1 MRTICNATSAEQ
13 NPFIKCTLRYT
24 RYKKCV
30 LSEKDV
36 AKILYSREN
45 WVKFDYKT

>member
-1 MRTICNATSAEQ
+1 MYSDTHGIKNAFSA
-13 NPFIKCTLRYT
+13 
-24 RYKKCV
+24 
-30 LSEKDV
+30 EKDV